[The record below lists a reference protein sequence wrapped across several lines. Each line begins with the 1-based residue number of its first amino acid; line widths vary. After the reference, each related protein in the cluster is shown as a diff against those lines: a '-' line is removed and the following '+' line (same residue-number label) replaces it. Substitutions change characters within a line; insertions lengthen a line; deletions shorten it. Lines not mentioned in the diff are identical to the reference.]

1 MKRIRLLVLLGA
13 LAVALPFGVLS
24 AGSVAAAPAFADV
37 SLEPNA
43 QYDIHGFILHVEVRA
58 TCTGGAGAV
67 VVDVTQ
73 SPPETP
79 YPVAFGSGP
88 NPVVCDGA
96 AHETGVTIHGEGF
109 DAGRALATATLTVT
123 DPTSLQVLAM
133 DTDQRT
139 IDIRVV

>member
-13 LAVALPFGVLS
+13 LVVVLPLGVLS
-24 AGSVAAAPAFADV
+24 AGVAGAQPAFADV

-109 DAGRALATATLTVT
+109 DAGKALATATLTVT